1 MSPRRIA
8 LVTAASKGLGRATA
22 AALARDGHDLVVC
35 ARTRES
41 IELSA
46 REIAEETGR
55 FVVPVVADVSVAEDL
70 DRVVATAID
79 RFGALHVVVSNG
91 GGPRPGT
98 FATLDEA
105 AWRDAIDGTLLST
118 VRLFRAAIPHLT
130 RAGFGR
136 LIVITSSSV
145 REPIAGLLLSNVTRP
160 ALAGLCKTLSK
171 ELGAV
176 GITVNNV
183 APGSFDTERIAHVHQ
198 HVAATEGITIAEA
211 RRRAERSIPAQ
222 RLGDPREL
230 GEVVAFLASDKASYV
245 SGQTILVDG
254 GRSAAL

>member
-1 MSPRRIA
+1 MSDRRIA
-8 LVTAASKGLGRATA
+8 LVAAASKGLGRASA
-22 AALARDGHDLVVC
+22 AALARAGHDLVVC
-35 ARTRES
+35 ARTRDA
-41 IELSA
+41 IDRAA

-55 FVVPVVADVSVAEDL
+55 IVVPVVADVSKPEDVE
-70 DRVVATAID
+70 RVVAAAVE

-98 FATLDEA
+98 FASLDEA
-105 AWRDAIDGTLLST
+105 AWRDAIDGTLMST

-130 RAGFGR
+130 SAHFGR

-171 ELGAV
+171 ELGPL

-183 APGSFDTERIAHVHQ
+183 APGSFDTDRIAHVHG
-198 HVAATEGITIAEA
+198 HVAATEGITIDEA
-211 RRRAERSIPAQ
+211 RRRAEASIPLH

-230 GEVVAFLASDKASYV
+230 GAVVAFLASEAASYV
-245 SGQTILVDG
+245 SGQTIFVDG
-254 GRSAAL
+254 GKSAAL